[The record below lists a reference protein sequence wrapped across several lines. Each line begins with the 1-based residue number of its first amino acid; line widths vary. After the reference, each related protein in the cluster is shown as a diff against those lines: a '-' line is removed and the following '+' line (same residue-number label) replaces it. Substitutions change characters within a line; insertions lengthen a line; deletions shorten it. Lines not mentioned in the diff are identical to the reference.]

1 MASCLLVRS
10 IKAQMMVSLVF
21 DQTVSLASSLMV
33 A

>member
-10 IKAQMMVSLVF
+10 IKAQMMVPLVF